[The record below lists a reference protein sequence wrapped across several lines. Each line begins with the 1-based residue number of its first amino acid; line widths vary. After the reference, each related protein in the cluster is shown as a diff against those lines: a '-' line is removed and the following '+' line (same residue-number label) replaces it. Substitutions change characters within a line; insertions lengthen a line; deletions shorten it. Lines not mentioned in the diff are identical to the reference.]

1 VSARTATWLAWGL
14 WALYLVLA
22 GLSLALAVYGATLAL
37 EASNLEPIW
46 LTVVSTL
53 GVAVFATAGAMVA
66 ARRPGNP
73 VGWLMCSI
81 SLTSVVSGIAESG
94 AEIAAGRPGS
104 LPGQQAFA
112 WVYEWAV
119 WPAFGLSAIFLLLFP
134 EGRPLTPRW
143 RFACWLAV
151 GGIVLVFLGEGLHPD
166 RLTGGV
172 ANPVGVEE
180 PGLLEAVRIAGA
192 SLLAA
197 SLLAAVLS
205 LLLRFRR
212 ARGVERQQLKWLA
225 YVVATPIA
233 VVLPVAVADPNLAGS
248 VLWGGGSLLALIV
261 GIPVATAIAILRYRL
276 YDIDLIIRRTLVY
289 GVLSALLAGLYF
301 GIVLVL
307 QEVFS
312 SFAGGSDLAIAVST
326 LAVAA
331 LFRPVRSRIQAWVDR
346 RFYRRKYDAQRT
358 LEAFSARLRDEI
370 DLDALAG
377 ELRSVVRETMQPAHV
392 SLWLR
397 GSR

>member
-1 VSARTATWLAWGL
+1 VSTRTATRLAWGL

-22 GLSLALAVYGATLAL
+22 GLSLALAVYGVTLPL

-46 LTVVSTL
+46 LTVVGTL
-53 GVAVFATAGAMVA
+53 GVAVFATAGAVVA

-73 VGWLMCSI
+73 VGWLMCGI
-81 SLTSVVSGIAESG
+81 SLTWVVSGIAENG
-94 AEIAAGRPGS
+94 AEIAAARPGS
-104 LPGQQAFA
+104 LPAQQAFA
-112 WVYEWAV
+112 WVYGWAV

-151 GGIVLVFLGEGLHPD
+151 SGIVLVFLGEGLHPD
-166 RLTGGV
+166 RLLGGV

-180 PGLLEAVRIAGA
+180 PGLLEAVRTAGL

-197 SLLAAVLS
+197 SLVAAVLS

-248 VLWGGGSLLALIV
+248 VLWGGSLLALIV

>member
-1 VSARTATWLAWGL
+1 VSTRTATRLAWGL

-22 GLSLALAVYGATLAL
+22 GLSLALAVYGVTLPL

-46 LTVVSTL
+46 LTVVGTL
-53 GVAVFATAGAMVA
+53 GVAVFATAGAVVA

-73 VGWLMCSI
+73 VGWLMCGI
-81 SLTSVVSGIAESG
+81 SLTWVVSGIAENG
-94 AEIAAGRPGS
+94 AEIAAARPGS
-104 LPGQQAFA
+104 LPAQQAFA
-112 WVYEWAV
+112 WVYGWAV

-151 GGIVLVFLGEGLHPD
+151 SGIVLVFLGEGLHPD
-166 RLTGGV
+166 RLLGGV

-180 PGLLEAVRIAGA
+180 PGLLEAVRTAGL

-197 SLLAAVLS
+197 SLVAAVLS